1 LLRNIEMKT
10 SLKFLCAAALI
21 VAVALPVSAAT
32 VSVLPAFFG
41 ATTEPAGARPQ
52 ARSNHH
58 RAKAVR
64 LNKAT
69 RFAKST
75 QSNRGGADGSF
86 QFAGQSG
93 GAGGSL
99 QNGLVLGGSVASFL
113 TSTGAG
119 HSGRDLMAIADKS
132 IKRKSGKD
140 DGGVD
145 DPILVVDGD
154 GTNTGIDTQTPSPVP
169 LPGAAGLM
177 LIGLMAL
184 GAAAKARR
192 T

>member
-1 LLRNIEMKT
+1 MKT
-10 SLKFLCAAALI
+10 TMKSLCVAALMMS
-21 VAVALPVSAAT
+21 VAVPVSAAT
-32 VSVLPAFFG
+32 VSVLPAFYG
-41 ATTEPAGARPQ
+41 VTAQPAGSKPQ

-58 RAKAVR
+58 RAKIVR

-69 RFAKST
+69 RFAKSA

-99 QNGLVLGGSVASFL
+99 QNVLAPGGSVASFL

-119 HSGRDLMAIADKS
+119 HSARDLMAIADKE
-132 IKRKSGKD
+132 IKRQSGKD
-140 DGGVD
+140 NGGLG

-154 GTNTGIDTQTPSPVP
+154 GTDTVIDTQTPSPVP

-192 T
+192 A